1 MDINGSCGV
10 STCLPQYGWP
20 TIRGRLVER
29 VIPAWGLYRLFSAL
43 ERKGASGQLTL
54 HFPDGVVRFTLNGGA
69 LSDCWTDVDGLSF
82 PEFLV
87 QSGMVQ
93 DRAAARSFT
102 SVGHMVSASIVRA
115 ADAGRIHSA
124 YVREVVDIILPVP
137 VQSWAFEPAPAQAG
151 GYMSEPLDLCAE
163 LFVAVRRSTDSA
175 GMRSVM
181 SRIGTFAR
189 LTDVSRQGCLASAA
203 SQFPGVPLM
212 SDLGNGH
219 CPPLMPAV
227 INDDASLRILFGLV
241 VAGGLVSAE
250 SGAGTLS
257 EAPVSTVSVK
267 PSDVD
272 FDEFRVPQPGHVH
285 PAHPAAPTGTGSA
298 SFSTVAQGPSS
309 EESLDLDVVPDV
321 RVRGGNF
328 RRDDYLVM
336 DDAGTIQGFTSVG
349 TVKEEMK
356 RGITFVD
363 PELDRAI
370 QAELARAA
378 KLNNYELLEIGP
390 EARVSAVRM
399 AVLRT
404 RRRYSPSRYEGGISP
419 DSMKALQALIE
430 RIGKVGELLS
440 DLNLRV
446 AYNRSQNIS
455 TPGLEAQLAAM
466 FEARGYW
473 RQGMQLL
480 EERKAAEA
488 LELFEAAENCDA
500 EEPDY
505 FCAQGQ
511 ALLAMAPGP
520 DTGETIESLL
530 DVSFSFD
537 PDLVG
542 AHLLAADYMVR
553 KNDIEA
559 AQGHIRKVLAL
570 DPDSREAR
578 AFRMKVKAS
587 KVAGQVSFKKKP
599 ESLLERAMKLVKR

>member
-1 MDINGSCGV
+1 
-10 STCLPQYGWP
+10 
-20 TIRGRLVER
+20 VER

-43 ERKGASGQLTL
+43 ERKGASGRLTL
-54 HFPDGVVRFTLNGGA
+54 HFPDGVVRFDLSGGT
-69 LSDCWTDVDGLSF
+69 LSDCRTDVDGLSF

-87 QSGMVQ
+87 QSGMVPG
-93 DRAAARSFT
+93 RAAAQT
-102 SVGHMVSASIVRA
+102 YDSVGNLVHANIIRVE
-115 ADAGRIHSA
+115 DAGRFHCA
-124 YVREVVDIILPVP
+124 YIREVVDVILPVP
-137 VQSWAFEPAPAQAG
+137 VQSWTFEPGQGQAG
-151 GYMSEPLDLCAE
+151 AFVSDKVNLCAE
-163 LFVAVRRSTDSA
+163 LFVTVRRSADLA
-175 GMRSVM
+175 AMRAVM

-189 LTDVSRQGCLASAA
+189 LTDVSRQGCLTHVE
-203 SQFPGVPLM
+203 SQFPGLPLL
-212 SDLGNGH
+212 SELGNGH

-227 INDDASLRILFGLV
+227 LNDEASLRVLFGLV
-241 VAGGLVSAE
+241 VAGALVSAE
-250 SGAGTLS
+250 SGAGPLS
-257 EAPVSTVSVK
+257 EAPVSAVSAK

-272 FDEFRVPQPGHVH
+272 FDEFRVPGRGPASPPQPANPDR
-285 PAHPAAPTGTGSA
+285 PASVQVATSTQPPA
-298 SFSTVAQGPSS
+298 S
-309 EESLDLDVVPDV
+309 EDALDLDVVADV
-321 RVRGGNF
+321 RVRAGNF

-349 TVKEEMK
+349 TVRDEVK
-356 RGITFVD
+356 RDITFVD

-370 QAELARAA
+370 RAELARTA
-378 KLNNYELLEIGP
+378 KLNNYELLEVSP

-419 DSMKALQALIE
+419 ESMKALQALIE
-430 RIGKVGELLS
+430 RVGKVGDLLC

-466 FEARGYW
+466 FEAREYC
-473 RQGMQLL
+473 RQGMELL

-520 DTGETIESLL
+520 DTAETIESLL

-542 AHLLAADYMVR
+542 AHLLAAEFMVR

-578 AFRMKVKAS
+578 AFRLKVKAS